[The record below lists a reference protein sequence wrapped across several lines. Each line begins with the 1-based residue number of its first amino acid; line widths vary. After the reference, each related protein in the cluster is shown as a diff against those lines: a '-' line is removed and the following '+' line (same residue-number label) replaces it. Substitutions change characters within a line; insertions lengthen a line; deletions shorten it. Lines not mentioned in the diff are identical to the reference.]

1 MEIKGITNIVGAM
14 VRFLVKVLA
23 IAIYLLFVGCSL
35 LSGSREEAATVVS
48 PFRGAPVTAAID
60 GKVLVI
66 TNNTEKTIYH
76 QIFPTEILPV
86 IEWAPC
92 IAPDSCPAEQKIDPG
107 DEKRIAVK
115 SIAGE
120 ETESITVFWWTYLE
134 KVPGASVPPL
144 EMDELVVPLP

>member
-1 MEIKGITNIVGAM
+1 MEIKGITNIVDLIA
-14 VRFLVKVLA
+14 RFLVKLSAAA
-23 IAIYLLFVGCSL
+23 IGLLLVSCSL
-35 LSGSREEAATVVS
+35 ASGSQEETAPVLS
-48 PFRGAPVTAAID
+48 PFRDAPVTATID

-66 TNNTEKTIYH
+66 TNNTEKSIHY

-92 IAPDSCPAEQKIDPG
+92 IAPDNCPAEQKIDSG

-120 ETESITVFWWTYLE
+120 ETEYITVFWWTYLK

-144 EMDELVVPLP
+144 EMDEFVVPLP